1 MADRR
6 RHNRRKN
13 RGRMGGLYRV
23 VAVFLALT
31 AITAGCIVFF
41 RVRTIQ
47 VEGSV
52 RYTPEDV
59 IEASGLKEGS
69 YLALLDTVTMTRQI
83 RARLPYVERV
93 AVQRVLPDRVVIT
106 VEESTA
112 AAAVDSRGQ
121 WWLVNSAGKVL
132 EAVDDSGAQGRP
144 QLYGIELL
152 TPTPGMTAMVDQEE
166 KNRWE
171 SALELTRTLEA
182 RGELSMLSAVDCS
195 VAGSI
200 TARYGERYTLLLPTL
215 VEYQRVTQEQFEYF
229 FTLLDQA
236 KPKLEEG
243 GQNLVD
249 FTLWESTG
257 RIYARYSD

>member
-6 RHNRRKN
+6 RHNRRKK

-59 IEASGLKEGS
+59 IAASGLKEGS
-69 YLALLDTVTMTRQI
+69 FLALLDTVTMTRQI
-83 RARLPYVERV
+83 RAQLPYVERV
-93 AVQRVLPDRVVIT
+93 AVQRVLPDRVVIA
-106 VEESTA
+106 VEESTV
-112 AAAVDSRGQ
+112 AAAVESQGQ
-121 WWLVNSAGKVL
+121 WWLLNSAGKVL
-132 EAVDDSGAQGRP
+132 EAVDDSGAQGHP
-144 QLYGIELL
+144 QLTGIELL
-152 TPTPGMTAMVDQEE
+152 TPTPGMTAMVSEEE
-166 KNRWE
+166 KNRWD
-171 SALELTRTLEA
+171 SALELLRALEA
-182 RGELSMLSAVDCS
+182 RGELSKLSTVDCS
-195 VAGSI
+195 VAGSF
-200 TARYGERYTLLLPTL
+200 TVRYGERYTLLLPTL
-215 VEYQRVTQEQFEYF
+215 VEYQRVTQERFEYF
-229 FTLLDQA
+229 FTLLEQSM
-236 KPKLEEG
+236 PKLEEG